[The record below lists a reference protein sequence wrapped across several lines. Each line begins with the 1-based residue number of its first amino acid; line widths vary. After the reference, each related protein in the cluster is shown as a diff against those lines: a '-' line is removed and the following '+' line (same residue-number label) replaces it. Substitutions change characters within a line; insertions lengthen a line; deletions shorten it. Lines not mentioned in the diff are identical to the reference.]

1 MAQPMGWMQKLC
13 EVYDVVSS
21 VDIPEEENHVQLVRV
36 GFVKKKIQYLVTIT
50 AGGAFSSV
58 SVLDEEERECIVPAT
73 PEARTRTGDKGTPFP
88 LAESLKYFAEEAL
101 LDQYLAQLK
110 DWCAQPE
117 APQCLRTLWEYLAGR
132 TLLDDM
138 RGKLPKGLKLHRNE
152 GAKDFGGPDARAIVC
167 FGVEDPASLEMRL
180 WKREDVQASWS
191 AYNAR
196 KEAGKTALCYATGET
211 LPVCAHYPKVQGNA
225 KLISAKDTGFPFQ
238 YKGRFVEDRSAA
250 TISAYAVERADHALQ
265 YLLDNQGLSFRD
277 YGLNIVAWDV
287 RNGAAIR
294 VPLNESEYDKDADE
308 DDIERPDTFE
318 KYAKALCEAIMG
330 RGRSVKA
337 FKDLVANLADGEER
351 AAAVIILSMEAATDG
366 RMSID
371 YYQELSNNLYVNRIL
386 DWYRSCCWTYR
397 GKEKG
402 KYVVCTPSPL
412 TIANAIMGADAVSR
426 ATASKRAKD
435 EEIPQ
440 FRHEAVSSAKKD
452 PKRAKGEAKQLCALY
467 KRLLSCIVDGA
478 ALPRNLLNSAVHRAE
493 APLSFHDGEG
503 NWQRFAWNICLRTAC
518 ALIRRS
524 RFDALPQEARADSDG
539 QLPSDQ
545 LDRDNRSRDYLYG
558 RLFALGDMVE
568 CEASEQLKQRALP
581 TNAIRL
587 MQRFVQRPKETWPHL
602 HAKLLP
608 YLAALGADNK
618 ADRFMRLIADVES
631 LFERQDRESATAL
644 GEDFLLGYL
653 AQCRDL
659 YTKQSAPDQQQA
671 KEAEYRFGADR
682 SERFGMLAAVADHL
696 ERFATL
702 EERGERTVST
712 HEGNTAALRM
722 MVQLTHQPAATWP
735 EIHARLLPYWEK
747 LGIRASARF
756 IAMLRAIEGGFER
769 AERLD
774 NAPLNSLFLHGFYRM
789 YACLRSGGKAALETQ
804 TAQDAPWT
812 RDRAYAALLA
822 MENKVERIVL
832 DMEMREEEN
841 RASNALRFMNKFAS
855 APASTWRYLEE
866 RMRPYLR
873 KLRSKRRG
881 CAQNLEERAGILRK
895 AIRENGWDSDEPLSS
910 GWLHEYY
917 TAEPT
922 DQ

>member
-13 EVYDVVSS
+13 DVYDVVSR
-21 VDIPEEENHVQLVRV
+21 VDIPEEENHTQLVRV
-36 GFVKKKIQYLVTIT
+36 GFVKKKVQYLVTIT
-50 AGGAFSSV
+50 SGGALSSV
-58 SVLDEEERECIVPAT
+58 SALGKDECECIVPAT
-73 PEARTRTGDKGTPFP
+73 LEARTRTGDKGTPFP
-88 LAESLKYFAEEAL
+88 LAESLKYFAEDVL
-101 LDQYLAQLK
+101 LDQYLAQFE

-117 APQCLRTLWEYLAGR
+117 APQCLRTLWEYLARR

-138 RGKLPKGLKLHRNE
+138 RSRLPKGLKLHRNE

-196 KEAGKTALCYATGET
+196 KEAGKTALCYATGEM
-211 LPVCAHYPKVQGNA
+211 LPMCANYPKVQGNA

-250 TISAYAVERADHALQ
+250 TISVYAVERADHALQ

-277 YGLNIVAWDV
+277 YGLNIVAWDIQK
-287 RNGAAIR
+287 GAAIR
-294 VPLNESEYDKDADE
+294 VPLNESEDNKDADE
-308 DDIERPDTFE
+308 DDIELPDTFE
-318 KYAKALCEAIMG
+318 KYAKALSEAIMG

-337 FKDLVANLADGEER
+337 FKDLVANLIDGEER
-351 AAAVIILSMEAATDG
+351 AAAIIILSMEAATDG

-402 KYVVCTPSPL
+402 KYVVYTPSPL
-412 TIANAIMGADAVSR
+412 TIANAIMGTDAVR
-426 ATASKRAKD
+426 RAKND
-435 EEIPQ
+435 
-440 FRHEAVSSAKKD
+440 SKL
-452 PKRAKGEAKQLCALY
+452 AKGEVKQLRALY
-467 KRLLSCIVDGA
+467 KRLLSCIVEGA
-478 ALPRNLLNSAVHRAE
+478 ALPSDLLNSAVHRAE
-493 APLSFHDGEG
+493 APLSFHDGKG
-503 NWQRFAWNICLRTAC
+503 NWQRFTWDICLRTAC
-518 ALIRRS
+518 ALVRRS
-524 RFDALPQEARADSDG
+524 RFDALPREARVDTDSL
-539 QLPSDQ
+539 LPSDQ
-545 LDRDNRSRDYLYG
+545 LDGGNRSRDYLYG
-558 RLFALGDMVE
+558 RLFALGDLIE
-568 CEASEQLKQRALP
+568 CEAAEQPEQRMLP

-587 MQRFVQRPKETWPHL
+587 MQRFVQRPKETWLHL

-608 YLAALGADNK
+608 YLAALGADNR
-618 ADRFMRLIADVES
+618 AERFMRAIADVES
-631 LFERQDRESATAL
+631 LFERQDRESNAAL
-644 GEDFLLGYL
+644 GDDFLLGYL
-653 AQCRDL
+653 AQRREY
-659 YTKQSAPDQQQA
+659 YTKQSTPDRQ
-671 KEAEYRFGADR
+671 KLGETEYGFGTDR

-696 ERFATL
+696 ERCATL
-702 EERGERTVST
+702 EERGGRAVST

-789 YACLRSGGKAALETQ
+789 YACLRSGGKAALKTQ

-832 DMEMREEEN
+832 DMEMRDEEN

-866 RMRPYLR
+866 RMRPYLK
-873 KLRSKRRG
+873 KLRSKRTG
-881 CAQNLEERAGILRK
+881 WAQNMEDRVSKICDAL
-895 AIRENGWDSDEPLSS
+895 RENGWDSDTPLTF

-917 TAEPT
+917 TAERT
-922 DQ
+922 D